1 MNLHLLGIRHHGVG
15 SARNVLEQ
23 LEQLRPDLVLV
34 EGPPEL
40 TDILHWIAHRN
51 LVPPVAILAYDADD
65 PKRASFYP
73 FAEYSPE
80 WVAVK
85 WAFEQNIPV
94 RTLDL
99 PLTHSLG
106 SKVKGEGLEEGEGEG
121 LKVEGEDGKEAETP
135 KEGNEHEE
143 GKNEEENLNKKNES
157 NPKKPPSGQSAD
169 ADGGL
174 LLLAQAAG
182 YDDYHAWWENQFEQN
197 FRKNESAAHFE
208 AVLLTMTAARENQ
221 PNPAEN
227 ELREAFMRHELRQ
240 AEKDGV
246 QQVAVVCGAW
256 HAPALRDWQTPKKT
270 DEALM
275 KGLPKVRV
283 RCTWIPWTNSR
294 MGWWSGY
301 GAGIQS
307 PGWYEHRWHRPH
319 DAGIEWLTGV
329 ARLFRDNKMDIST
342 AHVIEAFRLAEAL
355 AAMRG
360 LQRAGLGELNEA
372 TQSVMCMGDAVLLK
386 LVEEQLI
393 ISQRMG
399 SVPDELPK
407 LPIQVDFESITKKLR
422 LELRENAKEIELDLR
437 KENDL
442 AKSVL
447 LHRLLILEVNW
458 GKKMHLAGKGTFK
471 EGWTLKWESEL
482 WLKLIEKAIW
492 GNRVQDAA
500 EGFVLNNV
508 QQAKQLAE
516 LSKLL
521 ETVIP
526 AELFGV
532 LPSLLTKIND
542 LATVAADIQELMAA
556 VLPLVRVSRYG
567 NVRKTDLSAI
577 GQVVESLITRVCVGL
592 PTACYGLDN
601 DNAQRVFALIRQ
613 VDEAVRLLENA
624 SLSTA
629 WRQTLLQIADKDKL
643 PPLLLGGTVRLLFD
657 NQIFDE
663 PETTR
668 RFGLALSSGQEP
680 AYSAAWVEGFLKGSG
695 LILLYDQSLWLLIYR
710 WVETLESAAFTELL
724 PILRRTFSG
733 FDPAE
738 RKQLGEK
745 AQRQQTQTAT
755 IGLTENETI
764 HFNPQRAER
773 SLAVI
778 QTLLGI

>member
-15 SARNVLEQ
+15 SARNVRERLE
-23 LEQLRPDLVLV
+23 ELRPDLILV

-51 LVPPVAILAYDADD
+51 LVPPVAILAYDADN

-94 RTLDL
+94 KTLDL
-99 PLTHSLG
+99 PLTHGFALEEE
-106 SKVKGEGLEEGEGEG
+106 KGESLKAKEGEM
-121 LKVEGEDGKEAETP
+121 KEGETK
-135 KEGNEHEE
+135 
-143 GKNEEENLNKKNES
+143 EEE
-157 NPKKPPSGQSAD
+157 SGT
-169 ADGGL
+169 GREL
-174 LLLAQAAG
+174 LELAQAAG
-182 YDDYHAWWENQFEQN
+182 YDDYHRWWENQFEQN
-197 FRKNESAAHFE
+197 FQENESAAHFE
-208 AVLLTMTAARENQ
+208 AVLLTMTVARENQ
-221 PNPAEN
+221 TNPTEN
-227 ELREAFMRHELRQ
+227 ERREAFMRHELRQ
-240 AEKDGV
+240 AEKEGV
-246 QQVAVVCGAW
+246 ENVAVVCGAW
-256 HAPALRDWQTPKKT
+256 HAPALRDWQTPKKA

-275 KGLPKVRV
+275 KGLTKVRV

-307 PGWYEHRWHRPH
+307 PGWYEQQWNRPN
-319 DAGIEWLTGV
+319 DGGIEWLTGV
-329 ARLFRDNKMDIST
+329 ARLFRANKMDIST

-355 AAMRG
+355 ASMRG
-360 LQRAGLGELNEA
+360 LSRAGLGELNEA

-393 ISQRMG
+393 VAQRMG

-407 LPIQVDFESITKKLR
+407 LPIQVDFESVIKKLR
-422 LELRENAKEIELDLR
+422 LELREDSKEIELDLR

-447 LHRLLILEVNW
+447 LHRLLILEVAW
-458 GKKMHLAGKGTFK
+458 GKKMPVSGKGTFK
-471 EGWTLKWESEL
+471 EGWTLKWEPEF

-500 EGFVLNNV
+500 EGFVLNEV
-508 QQAKQLAE
+508 QHAKRLSE

-521 ETVIP
+521 ETAIP
-526 AELFGV
+526 AELFSV
-532 LPSLLTKIND
+532 LPQLLSKIND

-556 VLPLVRVSRYG
+556 VLPLVGVSRYG
-567 NVRKTDLSAI
+567 NVRKSDLSAI

-592 PTACYGLDN
+592 PTACYGLDT
-601 DNAQRVFALIRQ
+601 DNAQRLFMLIRQ

-629 WRQTLLQIADKDKL
+629 WRQTLLQISDQEKL
-643 PPLLLGGTVRLLFD
+643 PSLLLGGTVRLLFD

-668 RFGLALSSGQEP
+668 RFGLALSTGQEP

-695 LILLYDQSLWLLIYR
+695 LILLYDQSLWLLLYR
-710 WVETLESAAFTELL
+710 WVEALESASFTELL

-738 RKQLGEK
+738 RKQLGDK
-745 AQRQQTQTAT
+745 AKRQQTQTSI
-755 IGLTENETI
+755 IGLQEDKTS
-764 HFNPQRAER
+764 HFNPKRAER
-773 SLAVI
+773 SLGII